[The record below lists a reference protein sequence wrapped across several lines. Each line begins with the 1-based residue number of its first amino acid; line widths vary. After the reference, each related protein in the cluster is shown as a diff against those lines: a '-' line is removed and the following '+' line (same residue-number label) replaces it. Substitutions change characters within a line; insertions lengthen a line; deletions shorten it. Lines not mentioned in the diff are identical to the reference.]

1 MIVVK
6 KLNVKCDILNGVKV
20 EFWNNV
26 WIGGNVCVI
35 PGVKIWDNTV
45 ISEVIVVIKDISSNV
60 VAVGN
65 LCRAI

>member
-20 EFWNNV
+20 EFGNNV

-35 PGVKIWDNTV
+35 PVGKIWDNTV
-45 ISEVIVVIKDISSNV
+45 ISEEIVVIKDISSNV

-65 LCRAI
+65 LCRVI

>member
-1 MIVVK
+1 MI
-6 KLNVKCDILNGVKV
+6 GVS
-20 EFWNNV
+20 
-26 WIGGNVCVI
+26 VCVI
-35 PGVKIWDNTV
+35 LGVTIWDNTV